1 MFIMSLINN
10 AFDEKKE
17 NTLVNSNYVSKPGGS
32 LLHQAASVK
41 EDVSGSSPLDLKTI
55 NCRSQRYK
63 HGITTQL
70 NIFSP
75 CETVF
80 SSNCVEHIPFPHLS
94 FKLSFL
100 SGSQVWFSISRARQ
114 RLVSIW
120 RKHLDLLAGFSISN
134 PDNSGDF

>member
-1 MFIMSLINN
+1 MSLINN

-17 NTLVNSNYVSKPGGS
+17 NTLVYSNYVSKPGGS

-55 NCRSQRYK
+55 NCRNQISTGYK

-75 CETVF
+75 V
-80 SSNCVEHIPFPHLS
+80 
-94 FKLSFL
+94 
-100 SGSQVWFSISRARQ
+100 
-114 RLVSIW
+114 
-120 RKHLDLLAGFSISN
+120 
-134 PDNSGDF
+134 